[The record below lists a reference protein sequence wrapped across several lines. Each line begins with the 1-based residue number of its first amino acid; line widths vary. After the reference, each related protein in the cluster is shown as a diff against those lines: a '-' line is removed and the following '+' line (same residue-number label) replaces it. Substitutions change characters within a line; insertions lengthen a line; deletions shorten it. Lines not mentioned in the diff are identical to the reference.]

1 MNSHDYHALRAVS
14 SHCLIEMYQRS
25 PLHCWSRYIDK
36 QRQRSSGTSATRLGS
51 LVHTL
56 VLEPQNLERDFE
68 ITDRPRR
75 SYADKTFHA
84 LVEAT
89 GRQCVNARLMRQAQ
103 AMADAVRQHDEAVA
117 LLDGQAEH
125 TFIIERGPDL
135 LPLKG
140 RLDMWREHQRHVV
153 EFKTTL
159 DASPSAF
166 ARTLQRYCYHLSA
179 AFYLH
184 LSGATR
190 HSFIVAETQ
199 PPHAVALY
207 HTRQTLLDE
216 GQQLWQNAL
225 ELFDRCW
232 TADHWPGYD
241 DLPLMEQKTAP
252 RARDFISTGE
262 VML

>member
-1 MNSHDYHALRAVS
+1 MNIHDYHALRAVS
-14 SHCLIEMYQRS
+14 SHALIEMYQRS
-25 PLHCWSRYIDK
+25 PLHCWSRYLDAN
-36 QRQRSSGTSATRLGS
+36 RTRSSGTHSTRLGS

-56 VLEPQNLERDFE
+56 LLEPQHLERDFE
-68 ITDRPRR
+68 LSDRPRR

-89 GRQCVNARLMRQAQ
+89 GRQCVNSRLMQQAQ
-103 AMADAVRQHDEAVA
+103 NMAAAVRQHAEAA
-117 LLDGQAEH
+117 ELLDGQAEQ
-125 TFIIERGPDL
+125 TFIIDRGPDL

-140 RLDMWREHQRHVV
+140 RLDMWRESERHVV

-159 DASPSAF
+159 DASPTAF
-166 ARTLQRYCYHLSA
+166 ARTLMRYSYHLSA
-179 AFYLH
+179 AFYMH

-207 HTRQTLLDE
+207 HTRQHLLDE

-232 TADHWPGYD
+232 RADHWPGYD
-241 DLPLMEQKTAP
+241 DLPLMQQTAP
-252 RARDFISTGE
+252 RARDFIHTGE
-262 VML
+262 VPL